1 VFHRI
6 KRMIKK
12 RKKTITFD
20 KKTVLIVVDMQDQ
33 SFEAAK
39 CNTTT
44 QNILKLIRLAKAA
57 DSLIVVL
64 EYVGHHSTRSDI
76 MAAITPHDNHRIAYK
91 STDGGGD
98 EVKQF
103 LTCQTHAVL
112 CGVNYGA
119 CVFRTAHD
127 LKDTMRVLV
136 VRDACNQPE
145 HWSTDME
152 GYTKKY
158 KKEVG
163 KNCIVQLN

>member
-1 VFHRI
+1 
-6 KRMIKK
+6 MIR
-12 RKKTITFD
+12 RKKHAITFD
-20 KKTVLIVVDMQDQ
+20 KKTVLVVVDMQDE

-39 CNTTT
+39 CNTTA

-64 EYVGHHSTRSDI
+64 EYAGHHSTRSDI
-76 MAAITPHDNHRIAYK
+76 MNAITSYNNHRIAYK
-91 STDGGGD
+91 YTDGGGD

-103 LTCQTHAVL
+103 LTGQSHAVL

-119 CVFRTAHD
+119 CVFRTAHE
-127 LKDTMRVLV
+127 LKDTMNVLV

-145 HWSTDME
+145 YWSTNMDE
-152 GYTKKY
+152 YTKKY

-163 KNCIVQLN
+163 KNCIVQLQ